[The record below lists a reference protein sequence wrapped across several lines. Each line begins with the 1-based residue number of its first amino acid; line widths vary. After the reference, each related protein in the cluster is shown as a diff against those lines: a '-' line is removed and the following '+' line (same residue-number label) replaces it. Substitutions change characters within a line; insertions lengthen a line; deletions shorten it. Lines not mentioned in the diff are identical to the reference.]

1 MTARWMAHPII
12 PGEYDLH
19 LNPADVSGKA
29 HEYASRARAC
39 VWVGLHTGRV
49 FWCVNDRH
57 GAPVEPLKV
66 EATNEGHA
74 RRAAEL
80 RLMVVL
86 EKEAAEAEAA
96 LRALRALTEA
106 RDGHG

>member
-1 MTARWMAHPII
+1 MIARWVAHPII

-19 LNPADVSGKA
+19 LNAADVSGKA
-29 HEYASRARAC
+29 HEYASRARAR

-74 RRAAEL
+74 RRAAEKAPH
-80 RLMVVL
+80 RWIPI
-86 EKEAAEAEAA
+86 
-96 LRALRALTEA
+96 A
-106 RDGHG
+106 RCPR